1 MKLIVGLGNFGK
13 QYEHTRHN
21 IGFDVVDIF
30 ANSLGVNIDNER
42 FNSYFLKT
50 KYFNEEIILQK
61 PLTYMN
67 NSGVAVKQIA
77 DYFKIENKDILIV
90 YDDMDIEV
98 GKIKLKENGSS
109 AGHNGIK
116 SIISFLKTEEFKRIR
131 VGIGKPTINTIDFV
145 LSKPGK
151 EEKAIIDEAKEKAV
165 LAIKEYLKENFD
177 KAMTK
182 FN

>member
-21 IGFDVVDIF
+21 IGFDVVDVF
-30 ANSLGVNIDNER
+30 ANSLGMNIDNEK

-50 KYFNEEIILQK
+50 KYFNEEIIIQK

-77 DYFKIENKDILIV
+77 DYFKIENKDILII

-151 EEKAIIDEAKEKAV
+151 EEKVLIDEAKEKAV